1 MLNRLIILAAV
12 WLIQALGL
20 PSFALAQQAKAAK
33 PADLLAEPTAG
44 AAKSGSMTAGQAI
57 SVLDKK
63 GFWVKVQS
71 GSQSGWVKLTDIELP
86 NAVTKIDP
94 MSTGRTSG
102 GNIVNTAGVRGLSPE
117 ELKGSKPNTA
127 AVDQAVQNAAKVSDS
142 DVSAFVS
149 SGGVVPRA
157 NVPEV
162 KVVKVSSS
170 GNVSKSEGSGM
181 SATQSTSGSPAK
193 SSKDKEW

>member
-20 PSFALAQQAKAAK
+20 PSFALAQQAKATK
-33 PADLLAEPTAG
+33 PADLLAEPTTG
-44 AAKSGSMTAGQAI
+44 APKSGSMTAGQAI

-170 GNVSKSEGSGM
+170 GNVSKSDGSGM
-181 SATQSTSGSPAK
+181 SATQTTSGSPAK

>member
-1 MLNRLIILAAV
+1 MYNRLIACATIFV
-12 WLIQALGL
+12 IQALGL
-20 PSFALAQQAKAAK
+20 PSLALAQQAKAIK
-33 PADLLAEPTAG
+33 PADLLVEPTVG
-44 AAKSGSMTAGQAI
+44 STKSGSMAAGQVI

-71 GSQSGWVKLTDIELP
+71 GSQSGWVKLNDIELP

-117 ELKGSKPNTA
+117 ELRSSKPNA
-127 AVDQAVQNAAKVSDS
+127 ASVDQAIQNAAKVSDS
-142 DVSAFVS
+142 DILAFIT
-149 SGGVVPRA
+149 SGAIVPRT

-170 GNVSKSEGSGM
+170 GNVSKSEGVGM
-181 SATQSTSGSPAK
+181 SATQSISGSPAK

>member
-1 MLNRLIILAAV
+1 MITRKIFFIAAFAFNA
-12 WLIQALGL
+12 IGF
-20 PSFALAQQAKAAK
+20 SSGALAQQAKATK
-33 PADLLAEPTAG
+33 PADLLTEPTPG
-44 AAKSGSMTAGQAI
+44 SAKSGSMTSGQAL

-63 GFWVKVQS
+63 GFWVKVQN

-117 ELKGSKPNTA
+117 ELKGSKPNTV
-127 AVDQAVQNAAKVSDS
+127 AVDQAVQNAAKVSDA
-142 DVSAFVS
+142 DVSSFIS
-149 SGGVVPRA
+149 SGGVVPRG
-157 NVPEV
+157 NLPEV

-170 GNVSKSEGSGM
+170 GNISKSEGGM
-181 SATQSTSGSPAK
+181 SATQSTPGASPKSAK
-193 SSKDKEW
+193 DSKEW

>member
-1 MLNRLIILAAV
+1 MFKNLIICATV
-12 WLIQALGL
+12 FIIQALGL
-20 PSFALAQQAKAAK
+20 SSLALAQQAKATK
-33 PADLLAEPTAG
+33 PADLLAEPATG

-57 SVLDKK
+57 SVIDKK

-127 AVDQAVQNAAKVSDS
+127 SVDQAVQNAAKVSDS
-142 DVSAFVS
+142 DISAFIS

-162 KVVKVSSS
+162 KAVKVSSS
-170 GNVSKSEGSGM
+170 GNVSKGEGGGM
-181 SATQSTSGSPAK
+181 SATQSTSGSPTK